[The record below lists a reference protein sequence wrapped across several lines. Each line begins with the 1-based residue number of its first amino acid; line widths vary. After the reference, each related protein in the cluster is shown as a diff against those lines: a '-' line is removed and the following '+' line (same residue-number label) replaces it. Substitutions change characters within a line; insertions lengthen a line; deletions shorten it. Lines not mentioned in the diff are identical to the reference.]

1 MTLIIGVDFTL
12 DKNKYLYMAGDKCG
26 SDGFTKDLYVKPK
39 IFKRDDL
46 AFGYTSSFRMG
57 QILEYA
63 KISKDLPNWKEE
75 KNVYTSFVDWAKTA
89 MKDGG
94 YLQEDKGVAKG
105 GNFIFYNGKTLYEV
119 QNDFSILV
127 PEDGLLAVGSG
138 EYHAKAIMR
147 TYMALVKKEQIKF
160 DIDLLVTLVYDTVS
174 SLVTSVS
181 REYDLFDLSKKEK
194 VLHNEN

>member
-1 MTLIIGVDFTL
+1 MTLIVGVDL
-12 DKNKYLYMAGDKCG
+12 VLGKNKYLYMAGDKCG
-26 SDGFTKDLYVKPK
+26 SNGFTKDLYVKPK
-39 IFKRDDL
+39 IFRRGNL

-63 KISKDLPNWKEE
+63 KISKDLPNWEE
-75 KNVYTSFVDWAKTA
+75 ESNVYTSFVDWAKIA
-89 MKDGG
+89 MKEGG
-94 YLQEDKGVAKG
+94 YLQDDKGVLAG
-105 GNFIFYNGKTLYEV
+105 GTFIFYNGKSLFEV
-119 QNDFSILV
+119 QDDFSILV

-160 DIDLLVTLVYDTVS
+160 DIELMTSLVYDIVG

-181 REYDLFDLSKKEK
+181 KEYDLIDLSK
-194 VLHNEN
+194 

>member
-1 MTLIIGVDFTL
+1 MTLIVGVDFTL
-12 DKNKYLYMAGDKCG
+12 GKNKYLYMAGDKCG
-26 SDGFTKDLYVKPK
+26 SNGFTKDLHVKPK
-39 IFKRDDL
+39 VFRRDDL
-46 AFGYTSSFRMG
+46 AFGYCGSFRMG

-63 KISKDLPNWKEE
+63 KISKDLPDWKEE
-75 KNVYTSFVDWAKTA
+75 SNVYTSFVDWSKTA

-94 YLQEDKGVAKG
+94 YLEDNKGVISG
-105 GNFIFYNGKTLYEV
+105 GNFIFYNGKSLYEI

-147 TYMALVKKEQIKF
+147 AYMSLVKKEQIKF
-160 DIDLLVTLVYDTVS
+160 DIDVMISLVYDTVS

-181 REYDLFDLSKKEK
+181 QEHDLFDLSK
-194 VLHNEN
+194 V